1 MEYKPIGML
10 TIDHQGVTHHMLFST
25 LPFMLAPNDL
35 AHYAE
40 FHGWARG
47 APYGEDANIY
57 VSRHGEMI
65 VLPSNVDAHDY
76 MNLADQA
83 VRALADLSDIDP
95 RTMYDEIRRF
105 DRDTIRIRAIGND
118 TKDGSIDFK
127 NGNLLIENAWNV
139 LKSLANDTKKSAGL
153 EGQRAESLL
162 AGFRLEQT
170 EIGSYAVAISTPS
183 VPHFTGDQVLLP
195 PQRHLSQRMADALSA
210 TRQLADAR
218 GDPATD
224 LGDHNVVSAAWCT
237 SVADIVEPFDGVE
250 FGLTWA
256 RTAPLQQ
263 IRPTT
268 FDSEDDLQFLRE
280 TADRLKSD
288 AAAEEYHNV
297 KFPGY
302 VEVLKNP
309 KPEHS
314 QSTVTIKATFDARD
328 ITIRAVLTPDDY
340 RRACNASPTK
350 SNVVVSGSRLIKKN
364 AQSWVLE
371 GARIEEVIASMD
383 AVPVSKDQSRMALST

>member
-1 MEYKPIGML
+1 
-10 TIDHQGVTHHMLFST
+10 
-25 LPFMLAPNDL
+25 MLAPNDL

-57 VSRHGEMI
+57 VSRRGEMI
-65 VLPSNVDAHDY
+65 VLPNRIDAHDY
-76 MNLADQA
+76 QSLADQA

-95 RTMYDEIRRF
+95 RTMYDEIKRF
-105 DRDTIRIRAIGND
+105 DRDIVRIRAISSD
-118 TKDGSIDFK
+118 TQDGSI
-127 NGNLLIENAWNV
+127 NLKDGKELIDNTWSVLNAV
-139 LKSLANDTKKSAGL
+139 AHDVKESAGL
-153 EGQRAESLL
+153 KKHGTEWLL
-162 AGFRLEQT
+162 EGFRLEQT
-170 EIGSYAVAISTPS
+170 EVGSFAVAITTPP
-183 VPHFTGDQVLLP
+183 VPDTPDDQILRP
-195 PQRHLSQRMADALSA
+195 PQRHVPERMAKALIA
-210 TRQLADAR
+210 TRQLSDAR
-218 GDPATD
+218 GDKTTD
-224 LGDHNVVSAAWCT
+224 RVVHEVLSSSWCT
-237 SVADIVEPFDGVE
+237 SLADIVEPFDGVE

-263 IRPTT
+263 IRPTA
-268 FDSEDDLQFLRE
+268 FNSEGDLQFLRE
-280 TADRLKSD
+280 TADRLKPD
-288 AAAEEYHNV
+288 NAAEEYHNV

-314 QSTVTIKATFDARD
+314 QSTVTIKATFNTRD

-364 AQSWVLE
+364 ARSWELE
-371 GARIEEVIASMD
+371 GARIEEVVDSIDS
-383 AVPVSKDQSRMALST
+383 VPVSKDQSLMVLST